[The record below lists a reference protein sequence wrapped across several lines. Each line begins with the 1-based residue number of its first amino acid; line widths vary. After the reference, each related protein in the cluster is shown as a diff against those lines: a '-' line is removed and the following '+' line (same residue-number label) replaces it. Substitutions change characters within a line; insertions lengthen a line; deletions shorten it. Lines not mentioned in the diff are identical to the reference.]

1 MIRSHFLSDLFD
13 LRDTIDQ
20 FTSET
25 LGTDSLK
32 TLQSR
37 NSSNGSV
44 WAAPIPVDVYST
56 NDHAVIIAAIPGM
69 ASDDLELTIHQNT
82 VTLAGVVRNV
92 ADAEDVKD
100 ATWYVSEL
108 GGGHYRRSITLP
120 FPVNGDDVQATF
132 DQGMLRVKLPKAEA
146 AKSRKIEIQPRTP
159 DAITS
164 GHSVA

>member
-20 FTSET
+20 FTNET
-25 LGTDSLK
+25 LGTDSMR

-37 NSSNGSV
+37 NASNGTA

-69 ASDDLELTIHQNT
+69 SPDDLDLTIHQNT
-82 VTLAGVVRNV
+82 VTLSGVVRNV
-92 ADAEDVKD
+92 ADAEDAKD

-120 FPVNGDDVQATF
+120 FPINADAAQATF
-132 DQGMLRVKLPKAEA
+132 DQGMLRVKLPKAET
-146 AKSRKIEIQPRTP
+146 AKSRKISIESRSPE
-159 DAITS
+159 AIAS
-164 GHSVA
+164 GRSAA

>member
-1 MIRSHFLSDLFD
+1 MIRSPLLTDLFD

-20 FTSET
+20 FASET
-25 LGTDSLK
+25 LGTDSLR

-37 NSSNGSV
+37 NSSNGSA

-56 NDHAVIIAAIPGM
+56 SDHAVIIAAIPGI
-69 ASDDLELTIHQNT
+69 AAEDLDHTIHQNT

-92 ADAEDVKD
+92 ADAEDAKD

-120 FPVNGDDVQATF
+120 FAVNADEAKATF
-132 DQGMLRVKLPKAEA
+132 DQGMLRVTLPKADTA
-146 AKSRKIEIQPRTP
+146 RSRKIAVESRSPE
-159 DAITS
+159 ALAS
-164 GHSVA
+164 GRSAA